1 MNAES
6 VKARLKNVAMETG
19 RTFQDLLGSYGMERT
34 LYRLSIS
41 DYREKFT
48 LKGGIFLYALYD
60 GDYPRATTDID
71 LLARGIGND
80 IDEMKTVFTHIFSIT
95 TDDPLKFDWMLSQ
108 LRNLR
113 NIMELMCL

>member
-60 GDYPRATTDID
+60 GDYPRATTDARRRGRYNEI
-71 LLARGIGND
+71 LAYWRKIND
-80 IDEMKTVFTHIFSIT
+80 
-95 TDDPLKFDWMLSQ
+95 
-108 LRNLR
+108 R
-113 NIMELMCL
+113 

>member
-80 IDEMKTVFTHIFSIT
+80 IDEMKTVLRTYF
-95 TDDPLKFDWMLSQ
+95 LSQ
-108 LRNLR
+108 QM
-113 NIMELMCL
+113 IH

>member
-41 DYREKFT
+41 DYRDKFT
-48 LKGGIFLYALYD
+48 LKGGIF
-60 GDYPRATTDID
+60 
-71 LLARGIGND
+71 
-80 IDEMKTVFTHIFSIT
+80 FIF
-95 TDDPLKFDWMLSQ
+95 
-108 LRNLR
+108 
-113 NIMELMCL
+113 EYCGEV